1 MILHDTEKLSFGNTS
16 ICAGLDP
23 HLPCKTRKVCIDVV
37 YLIFPFES
45 HLKECCLCLLQ
56 LCQRLLTGTINTR
69 GKPQLDG
76 ASLPSLLLSWGERW
90 NSNRV
95 KGVPLRQNNPSKTPP
110 HKATSPWITV
120 DREELLVRY
129 ICDNCWA
136 SFEMVM
142 SSRKSTGSCTNRWC
156 TVVTNRHG
164 YELAMAAHW
173 ARQFSQHFHADRVTV
188 IIAARHMWTVDVLKS
203 DTTEIMRDWIHC

>member
-1 MILHDTEKLSFGNTS
+1 MLTKNLFFFCFGVSPHCEKQLLSKIEVSSVDHISQSSKLPHDPAGTFLRTSTKMILHDTEKLSFGNTS

-76 ASLPSLLLSWGERW
+76 ASLPSLLLS
-90 NSNRV
+90 
-95 KGVPLRQNNPSKTPP
+95 
-110 HKATSPWITV
+110 
-120 DREELLVRY
+120 
-129 ICDNCWA
+129 
-136 SFEMVM
+136 
-142 SSRKSTGSCTNRWC
+142 
-156 TVVTNRHG
+156 
-164 YELAMAAHW
+164 
-173 ARQFSQHFHADRVTV
+173 
-188 IIAARHMWTVDVLKS
+188 
-203 DTTEIMRDWIHC
+203 